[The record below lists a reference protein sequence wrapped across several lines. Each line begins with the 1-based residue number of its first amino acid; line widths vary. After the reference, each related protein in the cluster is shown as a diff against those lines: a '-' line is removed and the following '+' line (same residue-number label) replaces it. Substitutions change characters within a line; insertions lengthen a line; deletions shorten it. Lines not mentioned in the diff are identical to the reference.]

1 MCISMENHP
10 SEDKRFVRCPKCDG
24 MSIRLGAIHQISLLF
39 LLPMYGDRIPVKFRC
54 LKCKHTFL
62 YW

>member
-39 LLPMYGDRIPVKFRC
+39 LLYIFRSIPVQKFGGVVNA
-54 LKCKHTFL
+54 
-62 YW
+62 